1 MCVGGWGL
9 GSRGAGCSV
18 RAMPV
23 HPRVEAALN
32 LIDVWLDAHCAFQGL
47 PGVSAGVVSPTH
59 PALPSH
65 PAPAD

>member
-1 MCVGGWGL
+1 
-9 GSRGAGCSV
+9 
-18 RAMPV
+18 MPV
-23 HPRVEAALN
+23 RPRVEAALN

-59 PALPSH
+59 SALPSH

>member
-1 MCVGGWGL
+1 
-9 GSRGAGCSV
+9 
-18 RAMPV
+18 MPV

-59 PALPSH
+59 RPRPAVPPPPLLLTGQTALRALPSG
-65 PAPAD
+65 A